1 MKIRGVMACK
11 EDVPEY
17 VRRMQ
22 KKLFEALSEARSQE
36 EIAIFNASKIPATM
50 PNLGPGYILKTCFDA
65 LLPARRLH
73 NPDLLLR
80 QCVQL
85 VHQSVDLPVRAFDL
99 PVRAFDL
106 PVRAFDLPLQ
116 RGLLVARSGGGQL
129 KHQIE
134 KLAANASGANKFICA
149 FL

>member
-1 MKIRGVMACK
+1 MKILGVMACK
-11 EDVPEY
+11 EDIPEY
-17 VRRMQ
+17 VRRIQ

-36 EIAIFNASKIPATM
+36 EIAIFSASKIPATM

-73 NPDLLLR
+73 NPDLLFR

-99 PVRAFDL
+99 PL
-106 PVRAFDLPLQ
+106 P
-116 RGLLVARSGGGQL
+116 RSSCGSFGWRPV
-129 KHQIE
+129 E
-134 KLAANASGANKFICA
+134 ASDRKACCKCIRCK
-149 FL
+149 